1 MNICHENCS
10 QIRKLVENISTDLQ
24 FLEKLLQDNNVQKV
38 NIRFP
43 RKVIRTAEY
52 FRARLVFVND
62 DILRTNIAYHL
73 MLSDVYRW
81 ILNRFDIALTAKEL
95 LIKEG
100 ISLMGNIIDAVI
112 THIARNFMSNP
123 KDRIGFKKACTI
135 LVENEIITTEL
146 KENLM
151 WVWGMRCKEH
161 LPNLRKAEY
170 KKYELEHYNKT
181 IKIWREFENMLKQ
194 KINVG
199 LLPGSHLKS

>member
-1 MNICHENCS
+1 MNIKNQT
-10 QIRKLVENISTDLQ
+10 QINELIENISVELQ
-24 FLEKLLQDNNVQKV
+24 KLEELLYNSSTKKV

-43 RKVIRTAEY
+43 HKVIRTADY
-52 FRARLVFVND
+52 FRTRLVFISND
-62 DILRTNIAYHL
+62 TLRTNIAYHL

-100 ISLMGNIIDAVI
+100 ISLMGNIIEAIIV
-112 THIARNFMSNP
+112 HIARNITSDS

-135 LVENEIITTEL
+135 LVENKIITAEL
-146 KENLM
+146 KRDLM

-161 LPNLRKAEY
+161 LPNLKETEY

-181 IKIWREFENMLKQ
+181 IKIWHDFENQLK
-194 KINVG
+194 KG
-199 LLPGSHLKS
+199 D